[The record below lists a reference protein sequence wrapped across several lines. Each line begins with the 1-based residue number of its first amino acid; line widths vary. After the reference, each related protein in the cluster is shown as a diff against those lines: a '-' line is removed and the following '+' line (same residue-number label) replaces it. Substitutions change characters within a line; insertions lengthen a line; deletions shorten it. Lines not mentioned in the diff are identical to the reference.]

1 MNRLRVE
8 LAGITPHL
16 VVVHHVL
23 AARRKTLP
31 DAEVLQVPTIAGSAS
46 GTIIGVAAA
55 EGGGRRRRR
64 R

>member
-8 LAGITPHL
+8 LAGITRHL
-16 VVVHHVL
+16 VVVRHVL